1 MTDLAWAWIPIT
13 IIAAVLQTGRNAIQ
27 HHLTEQLGT
36 IGATQVRFLYG
47 FPIAASLTI
56 FGLLLTK
63 SEIPKINYA
72 FLTFITIGAFT
83 QIFATSLML
92 SAMRYRAFVVVTA
105 LTKAEPIEV
114 AIFGFIILNDH
125 LPSLSIV
132 AIIVATAGVIL
143 MAYNQPT
150 HTGQSFS
157 IYPVLMGLS
166 SGAFFAIAAVSFR
179 GAILSIEGGNI
190 IINASWSL
198 SFCLAIQAIS
208 LCVWMYLFNRYE
220 LMQTFK
226 LWRISFMGGLLG
238 ALASKGWFLGFALTA
253 AANVRTLGLVEILF
267 AQILTKRIFLT
278 RISAKEFIGI
288 SAIILG
294 VGVLLLA
301 QGLNTPR
308 AHN

>member
-1 MTDLAWAWIPIT
+1 MSDLAWAWIPIT
-13 IIAAVLQTGRNAIQ
+13 IIAAGLQTGRNAIQ
-27 HHLTEQLGT
+27 LHLTEQLGT

-56 FGLLLTK
+56 FALLLTK

-72 FLTFITIGAFT
+72 FLSFIAIGAFA

-92 SAMRYRAFVVVTA
+92 GAMRYRAFVVVTA

-125 LPSLSIV
+125 LSYLSLV
-132 AIIVATAGVIL
+132 AITIATVGVIL
-143 MAYNQPT
+143 MAHNHPT
-150 HTGQSFS
+150 QNSQRLS
-157 IYPVLMGLS
+157 IYPILMGLS

-179 GAILSIEGGNI
+179 GAILSIDGGNI

-208 LCVWMYLFNRYE
+208 LCIWMYFFNRYE
-220 LMQTFK
+220 LIQTFK
-226 LWRISFMGGLLG
+226 LWRISFVGGLLG

-253 AANVRTLGLVEILF
+253 AANVRTLGLIEILF
-267 AQILTKRIFLT
+267 AQILTRRIFLT
-278 RISAKEFIGI
+278 RISTKEFMGI

-294 VGVLLLA
+294 VGLLLLN
-301 QGLNTPR
+301 QGLGNS
-308 AHN
+308 

>member
-1 MTDLAWAWIPIT
+1 LSDLSWAWIPIT
-13 IIAAVLQTGRNAIQ
+13 IMAAGLQTGRNAIQ
-27 HHLTEQLGT
+27 LHLTEQLGT

-56 FGLLLTK
+56 LALLITK
-63 SEIPKINYA
+63 SEIPKINPA
-72 FLTFITIGAFT
+72 FLSFIFVGAFA

-92 SAMRYRAFVVVTA
+92 AAMRYRAFVVVTA

-114 AIFGFIILNDH
+114 AIFGFIILNDQ
-125 LPSLSIV
+125 LSFISLV
-132 AIIVATAGVIL
+132 AITIATAGVIL

-150 HTGQSFS
+150 HSSQRLS

-179 GAILSIEGGNI
+179 GAILSLDSDNI
-190 IINASWSL
+190 VINASWSL

-208 LCVWMYLFNRYE
+208 LCIWMYFFNRNE
-220 LMQTFK
+220 LIQTFK

-253 AANVRTLGLVEILF
+253 AANVRTLGLIEILF
-267 AQILTKRIFLT
+267 AQILTRRIFLT
-278 RISAKEFIGI
+278 RVSTREFIGI

-294 VGVLLLA
+294 VGVLLLN
-301 QGLNTPR
+301 QGLGNS
-308 AHN
+308 